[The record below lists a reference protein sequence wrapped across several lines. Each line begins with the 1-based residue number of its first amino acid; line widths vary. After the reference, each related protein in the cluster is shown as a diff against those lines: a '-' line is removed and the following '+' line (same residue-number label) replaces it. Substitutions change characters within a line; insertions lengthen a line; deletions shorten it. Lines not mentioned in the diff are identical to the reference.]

1 MIGES
6 HVPKVQ
12 GDIYDLMITDNYRYA
27 MVGVYCTGAGL
38 GMAAAYGGIEL
49 LLVVSES
56 NNW

>member
-12 GDIYDLMITDNYRYA
+12 GDIYDLMITDYYRYA
-27 MVGVYCTGAGL
+27 MVAVYFACAGL
-38 GMAAAYGGIEL
+38 GMAASYGGVEL
-49 LLVVSES
+49 LIVVSES

>member
-27 MVGVYCTGAGL
+27 MVGVYSAGAGL